1 MSLNN
6 KSDNNKVKDGLHIV
20 STPIGNLMDISQR
33 AIKTLNKSDY
43 ILCEDTRVSKNL
55 LKKFNIESNLISY
68 HKFNEKKNSG
78 KIIDLLKSGNTISLI
93 SDAGTPT
100 ISDPGSILIN
110 ECLKNDIDIS
120 LVPGPSAV
128 SSAISVSGFTDK
140 FYFYG
145 FLPEKKKILD
155 EDLQILS
162 KIHCSIVFFVSAK
175 KFNKFI
181 PSFKKYF
188 SGRKIL
194 ICKEMTK
201 LYEEFFRNEIDNLDN
216 FDQNLKGELTLV
228 ISGTKLIKNI
238 SQKLSESDKN
248 IIKKVINKLSVKEI
262 VSLFTNN
269 NKISKK
275 DIYSFCIKLKNEN

>member
-68 HKFNEKKNSG
+68 HKFNEKRNSG
-78 KIIDLLKSGNTISLI
+78 KIIDLLKSGNIISLI

-145 FLPEKKKILD
+145 FLPEKKKILY
-155 EDLQILS
+155 EDLLILS

-181 PSFKKYF
+181 PAFKKYF
-188 SGRKIL
+188 PGRKIL

-216 FDQNLKGELTLV
+216 FEQNLKGELTLV

-275 DIYSFCIKLKNEN
+275 DIYNHCIKLKNEN